1 MSGSVL
7 EQGARAP
14 GRPHGA
20 ALWLRRAGALLL
32 WGVVQGVF
40 LVPRSFAPRMLAGG
54 AAGRFLFPPL
64 VGVVLNAVLAAA
76 FVWWFAVRVVR
87 RREWWRAAH
96 FRLRPVPAGAWPW
109 IATTAVAIVVGV
121 QCALLVLPRVLPVP
135 QSRDGVTEAY
145 LRQPF
150 GAVAF
155 LVLAAAVAPLL
166 EEFLFR
172 GWMQRGLERRLPVW
186 SAIVVTAFV
195 FAAMHAQLFGFP
207 LRFGFALASGYAA
220 WATRSIWPSVVL
232 HSAYNG
238 SLIVLGA
245 LAPRLD
251 EGALAR
257 YAHDARVFWPAL
269 GGVVLSI
276 AVATVALRGLRRAAM
291 VARVGRQTPRAVPA
305 AMQTA

>member
-1 MSGSVL
+1 MT
-7 EQGARAP
+7 AP
-14 GRPHGA
+14 GRPRGA
-20 ALWLRRAGALLL
+20 ALWLRRAGAFVL
-32 WGVVQGVF
+32 WGTVQGVF
-40 LVPRSFAPRMLAGG
+40 LAPRTLFQGG
-54 AAGRFLFPPL
+54 PVRFLFPPA
-64 VGVVLNAVLAAA
+64 VGVVGNAIIAAA

-109 IATTAVAIVVGV
+109 VGVTAAAVVAGV
-121 QCALLVLPRVLPVP
+121 QCALVVLPRVLPVP
-135 QSRDGVTEAY
+135 RSADGFTDAY

-150 GAVAF
+150 GAVAL
-155 LVLAAAVAPLL
+155 LVLVTAVAPLL

-172 GWMQRGLERRLPVW
+172 GWMQRGLERRLPAW
-186 SAIVVTAFV
+186 GAIVATAFV
-195 FAAMHAQLFGFP
+195 FAAVHAQLFGFP

-232 HSAYNG
+232 HGAYNG

-257 YAHDARVFWPAL
+257 YAHDARVFWPAV
-269 GGVVLSI
+269 GGVVLCVV
-276 AVATVALRGLRRAAM
+276 VAAFALRELRRAAEAARAGRGTP
-291 VARVGRQTPRAVPA
+291 VAGRE
-305 AMQTA
+305 AMQAA